1 MYAELV
7 FHTANIN
14 KGRQLKIPGVRARV
28 LGSGLGESAP
38 RGLEN
43 YILHSL
49 GIALVSK

>member
-38 RGLEN
+38 HGLERTTF
-43 YILHSL
+43 YILL
-49 GIALVSK
+49 GLHW